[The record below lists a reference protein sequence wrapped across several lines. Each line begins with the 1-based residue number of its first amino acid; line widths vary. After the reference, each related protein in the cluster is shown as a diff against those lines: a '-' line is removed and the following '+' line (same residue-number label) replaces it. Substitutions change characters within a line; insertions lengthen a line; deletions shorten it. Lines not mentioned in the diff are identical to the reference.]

1 MPSSASRR
9 AAQVRARH
17 RKDGRRAQA
26 VYPTFRLEGPS
37 PLNAPSGQPAFA
49 RHVGRVGALAVALG
63 VGVAVA
69 TATGA
74 GLAAADEGATDSPA
88 GSTGASGAS
97 SSTASASASAA
108 TSATTDSP
116 PAGSSTST
124 SPTETATTAGSGA
137 ASTPHGD
144 TGSTVPEMVVSASGG
159 ANTSVGQRPVTSS
172 SASAD
177 STSVASSGTAPKHD
191 RPTTPAASPGASSAV
206 AASVTTTTPLREAST
221 RAVAP
226 DTVDAGTHA
235 VETPQSSVTP
245 VADVPTSELV
255 APVPSPSTTALTV
268 VPAPPDTPGPSV
280 PVQSPL
286 AWTLLAWTRREAQ
299 RSVDATTTTV
309 SNDIYAT
316 LVDTAVSG
324 SVLDNDTAPAGD
336 SLVVDSHTDPS
347 HGSVT
352 MQSDGTFT
360 YQPQQG
366 YVGPDEFDYTAISV
380 GTGSS
385 ASTVVSIAVLPNQPP
400 TAVDD
405 SFTTS
410 RTPFTTSATSND
422 SGSQAGFVVVAHTDP
437 ANGSVTMDET
447 GVFTYTA
454 HPGFL
459 GEDSFTYTIA
469 DSRNQTATATVTITV
484 VNAGYTPPPFVV
496 GDAVFTPVDTAVSIT
511 VLANDF
517 GFSGNPLTATVGNQ
531 PRSGVVSDDG
541 TGTFVYT
548 PNAGFVGVDS
558 FTYAAA
564 DGVGGSS
571 TATVTV
577 NVGRYFNDPLVG
589 RDYYDA
595 TKDTPLVVSPQW
607 GVLSNDFDPDGDSM
621 TAAVT
626 QQPAYGTVVMASD
639 GSFVYTPAAGFLG
652 QDVFSYT
659 ATDSTMAANTTTVT
673 ITVKVAPNL
682 PPQAN
687 FDGYQTYVGVP
698 VTLDLLANDSDPE
711 GAPLT
716 ARIVTKP
723 TSGTVTT
730 NSDGTFTYTPATG
743 FVGTVEFRYA
753 VSDGVNEAEANVMVT
768 VVEENHAPTANDDA
782 VTFPN
787 GIQVIVDVLA
797 NDTDPEGD
805 YLYVSDYG
813 TPAHGT
819 TGGNLGG
826 TIEYTPEPDFSG
838 TDQFTYQ
845 ISDAFGNTSTAT
857 VTVTILPPRI
867 PPTANDDTAVTAMDT
882 PVDIDVLTNDS
893 NPSND
898 VLTVAI
904 DTPPDRGQASV
915 AQDGT
920 LHYTPPPGFTGI
932 DYVSYTITNAAGMV
946 SFASVTITV
955 TGSDDGGSPSEPGAT
970 RFTVSTGTT
979 LRVTAAKGVV
989 GNDYLAQGARAG
1001 LVDGPTHGTLSL
1013 NGDGSFAYTPATG
1026 FVGTDSFTY
1035 YIGTS
1040 EWGDGPFTA
1049 TVEVTPSA
1057 GAVVGVPTVEVA
1069 YGNGGL
1075 PSCQSAWLP
1084 GIYQQDDVWPL
1095 CSQPEVRRLSDRM

>member
-1 MPSSASRR
+1 M
-9 AAQVRARH
+9 
-17 RKDGRRAQA
+17 
-26 VYPTFRLEGPS
+26 
-37 PLNAPSGQPAFA
+37 
-49 RHVGRVGALAVALG
+49 
-63 VGVAVA
+63 A

-74 GLAAADEGATDSPA
+74 GLAAADEGATDSSA
-88 GSTGASGAS
+88 GSTGTSSASTSTEATVG
-97 SSTASASASAA
+97 SSTA
-108 TSATTDSP
+108 T
-116 PAGSSTST
+116 
-124 SPTETATTAGSGA
+124 TETTT
-137 ASTPHGD
+137 TTTT
-144 TGSTVPEMVVSASGG
+144 TGSTAAASPRGDDTGPTVPDMAVSASGG
-159 ANTSVGQRPVTSS
+159 ANTSVGQRPVTSGPGS
-172 SASAD
+172 PDSATESPRTSHEQEASNNPVAPRDAAPKRDRATAPTSSPVVSAGASAS
-177 STSVASSGTAPKHD
+177 VV
-191 RPTTPAASPGASSAV
+191 SPPLRR
-206 AASVTTTTPLREAST
+206 TTTSA
-221 RAVAP
+221 AAP
-226 DTVDAGTHA
+226 DTTDTETYAAAAVQNTVTTVVDA
-235 VETPQSSVTP
+235 
-245 VADVPTSELV
+245 PTSEL
-255 APVPSPSTTALTV
+255 AEPVPSSATTALAV
-268 VPAPPDTPGPSV
+268 VPAPVDAPGPTA

-299 RSVDATTTTV
+299 RNLGATTTTV

-316 LVDTAVSG
+316 FVDTAVSG
-324 SVLDNDTAPAGD
+324 SVLDNDTAPVGE

-360 YQPQQG
+360 YQPHQG
-366 YVGPDEFDYTAISV
+366 YVGPDEFDYTASSV
-380 GTGSS
+380 GTGLT
-385 ASTVVSIAVLPNQPP
+385 ASTTVSIAVLAKQPL

-405 SFTTS
+405 SFTTAS
-410 RTPFTTSATSND
+410 TPFTTSATSND
-422 SGSQAGFVVVAHTDP
+422 SGTQAGFVVVAHTDP
-437 ANGSVTMDET
+437 ANGSVTMDEA

-454 HPGFL
+454 NSGFI
-459 GEDSFTYTIA
+459 GTDSFTYTIA
-469 DSRNQTATATVTITV
+469 DSLSQTATASVTITV
-484 VNAGYTPPPFVV
+484 VNAGYTQPPFVV
-496 GDAVFTPVDTAVSIT
+496 DDAVFTPVDTAVSIP
-511 VLANDF
+511 VLANDL

-531 PRSGVVSDDG
+531 PRSGVVTDDG

-564 DGVGGSS
+564 DGVGGSA

-595 TKDTPLVVSPQW
+595 TKDSPLVVSPQW
-607 GVLSNDFDPDGDSM
+607 GVLSNDFDRDGDSM

-626 QQPAYGTVVMASD
+626 QQPAHGSVVMASD

-659 ATDSTMAANTTTVT
+659 ATDSTTAASTTTVT

-716 ARIVTKP
+716 ARIVTEP

-730 NSDGTFTYTPATG
+730 NSDGTFTYTPATD
-743 FVGTVEFRYA
+743 FVGTIEFRYA
-753 VSDGVNEAEANVMVT
+753 VSDGVTEAEANVMVT
-768 VVEENHAPTANDDA
+768 VVEENRAPTANDDA

-805 YLYVSDYG
+805 YIYVSDYG

-826 TIEYTPEPDFSG
+826 TIEYTPEPDFYG

-845 ISDAFGNTSTAT
+845 ISDAYGNTSTAT

-882 PVDIDVLTNDS
+882 PVDIDVLANDS

-904 DTPPDRGQASV
+904 DTPPDYGQASIS
-915 AQDGT
+915 QDGT
-920 LHYTPPPGFTGI
+920 LHYTPPPGFTGT
-932 DYVSYTITNAAGMV
+932 DYVGYTITDAAGIV
-946 SFASVTITV
+946 SYASVTITV
-955 TGSDDGGSPSEPGAT
+955 TGSDDGGNPSQPGT
-970 RFTVSTGTT
+970 NWFTVSAGKT
-979 LRVTAAKGVV
+979 LRVTATEGIV
-989 GNDYLAQGARAG
+989 GDDYLSQGARAG
-1001 LVDGPTHGTLSL
+1001 LVDGPAHGTLRL
-1013 NGDGSFAYTPATG
+1013 TDDGSFAYTPRAG
-1026 FVGTDSFTY
+1026 FVGTDAFTY

-1049 TVEVTPSA
+1049 TIEVTPAS
-1057 GAVVGVPTVEVA
+1057 GTDVGVTTIAVA
-1069 YGNGGL
+1069 SGSGGL
-1075 PSCQSAWLP
+1075 PSCQSSWLP
-1084 GIYQQDDVWPL
+1084 SSYQQDDVWPL
-1095 CSQPEVRRLSDRM
+1095 CSQTEVRRLFDRL